1 MIKRW
6 TADEDQS
13 LLELKLEGKP
23 IAVIAKKLGRTE
35 TAVTDRLII
44 LRREREGSFA
54 VGRL

>member
-6 TADEDQS
+6 TADENQN

-44 LRREREGSFA
+44 LRREHE
-54 VGRL
+54 

>member
-6 TADEDQS
+6 TVEEDRR
-13 LLELKLEGKP
+13 LLELKLEGRP

-44 LRREREGSFA
+44 LRREQSS
-54 VGRL
+54 